1 MPKKIDFKNS
11 ELLSSIILILV
22 GLLLAIFRDSVLQWA
37 MTAAGVVF
45 VVFGIIDVVRK
56 NWVNGAAS
64 IIIGAAIIVLG
75 WTLVSIVLI
84 VLGVL
89 LAIKSIISLYEMVK
103 FKNKNVME
111 LVYAICGIFL
121 GILLA
126 FGNLLSV
133 LILIAGILLIVDGI
147 IGLVGVLKSEE

>member
-11 ELLSSIILILV
+11 ELLSSVILILV

-45 VVFGIIDVVRK
+45 VVFGVIDVVRK
-56 NWVNGAAS
+56 NWINGAIS

-75 WTLVSIVLI
+75 WTLASIVLI

-89 LAIKSIISLYEMVK
+89 LAIKSIISLYEIVK

-133 LILIAGILLIVDGI
+133 LILIAGILLIVDGA
-147 IGLVGVLKSEE
+147 IGIYGELTKK

>member
-111 LVYAICGIFL
+111 LIYAICGIIL
-121 GILLA
+121 GVLLA

-147 IGLVGVLKSEE
+147 VGLVGELKKQ

>member
-1 MPKKIDFKNS
+1 MAKKIDFKNS

-22 GLLLAIFRDSVLQWA
+22 GLLLAIFRDGVLQWA

-45 VVFGIIDVVRK
+45 VVFGIIDIVQK
-56 NWVNGAAS
+56 NWVNGAIS

-89 LAIKSIISLYEMVK
+89 LAIKSIVSLCEII
-103 FKNKNVME
+103 KNKNKNLIE
-111 LVYAICGIFL
+111 LVYAIAGIFL
-121 GILLA
+121 GVLLA
-126 FGNLLSV
+126 FGNLLPI
-133 LILIAGILLIVDGI
+133 LILIAGILLIIDGV
-147 IGLVGVLKSEE
+147 IGLVGELKK

>member
-1 MPKKIDFKNS
+1 MAKKIDFKNS

-22 GLLLAIFRDSVLQWA
+22 GLLLAIFRDGVLQWA

-45 VVFGIIDVVRK
+45 VVFGIIDVVQK
-56 NWVNGAAS
+56 NWVNGAVS

-75 WTLVSIVLI
+75 WTLASIVLI

-89 LAIKSIISLYEMVK
+89 LAIKSIISLYEIIK
-103 FKNKNVME
+103 AKKKNVVE
-111 LVYAICGIFL
+111 LVYAIAGIFL
-121 GILLA
+121 GVLLA

-133 LILIAGILLIVDGI
+133 LILIAGILLIIDGV
-147 IGLVGVLKSEE
+147 IGLVGELKK

>member
-1 MPKKIDFKNS
+1 MPKKIDLKNS
-11 ELLSSIILILV
+11 ELLSSVILILV
-22 GLLLAIFRDSVLQWA
+22 GLLLAIFRDGVLQWA

-133 LILIAGILLIVDGI
+133 LILIAGILLIVDGA
-147 IGLVGVLKSEE
+147 IGIYGELTKK

>member
-1 MPKKIDFKNS
+1 MPKKIDLKNS
-11 ELLSSIILILV
+11 ELLSSVILILV

-111 LVYAICGIFL
+111 LIYAICGIFL

-147 IGLVGVLKSEE
+147 VGLVGELKKQ